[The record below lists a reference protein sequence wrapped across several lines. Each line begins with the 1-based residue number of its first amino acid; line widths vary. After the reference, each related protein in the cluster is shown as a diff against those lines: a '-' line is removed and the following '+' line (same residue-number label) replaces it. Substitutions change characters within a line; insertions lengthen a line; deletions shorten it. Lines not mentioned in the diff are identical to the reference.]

1 MPAESVASEVVS
13 AMVGGMFS
21 ASALYPLEVLK
32 TRMQAESKP
41 TSNPQEE
48 TETSS
53 SNNTSS
59 NNNGGGEDEAAE
71 NEKKQTSL
79 KHQYSLAATEG
90 MASYASL
97 MYQHEGGIPPFY
109 AGVGT
114 SAIQSAT
121 EKALYFFAY
130 TFFKNG

>member
-1 MPAESVASEVVS
+1 MPESVASEVVS

-48 TETSS
+48 TTTDSSTDDDDDS
-53 SNNTSS
+53 SNNT
-59 NNNGGGEDEAAE
+59 NNGDTKIDSE
-71 NEKKQTSL
+71 KQTL
-79 KHQYSLAATEG
+79 KHQYSLAASEG
-90 MASYASL
+90 MSSYASL
-97 MYQHEGGIPPFY
+97 MYRYEGGISPFY

-114 SAIQSAT
+114 SAVQSAT